1 MSRSQGSTH
10 GVLVAVAVALGAAV
24 PSLAWAQTGPPA
36 PGAAGGAG
44 AGTVTVQ
51 PQAPQAASPYAPP
64 PPGATY
70 GPPPAANGTIGGGN
84 ATESSAHPI
93 TGDQEDSFDLSG
105 AGRGGGVARG
115 DERGPVF
122 IGSPT
127 YPVGETPASHVVRRG
142 DTLWSLC
149 DRYFQNPYQWPR
161 VWSYNP
167 QIKNPHWIYP
177 GDEVR
182 LKEGTGGGGE
192 GNTARTGG
200 GAGSQPQDKMS
211 LVDRRRQ
218 VPNGTVFLRDQGW
231 LGDESDELW
240 GDITGSA
247 EDKMFLTDLDEVYLG
262 VRPGHDVKI
271 GQELT
276 IFRPRQT
283 AAAGTIVQIL
293 GTARVDQWNSHDRIA
308 RAQIVETLDVI
319 ERGASIGPIAR
330 RFEIVAPKRND
341 AEVRAR
347 VLASLHPNILFGQNQ
362 VVFIDKGEAAGLKPG
377 NRLFVMRR
385 GDAWRTSLVTPGA
398 GYRVSPDDERPLP
411 PMEKTPGASRAADK
425 YPDEVVA
432 ELRVVSVKKE
442 SAACLVTQSSHEI
455 EMDDV
460 AVARRGY

>member
-1 MSRSQGSTH
+1 MRSRRGGSAYR
-10 GVLVAVAVALGAAV
+10 VLTAIATALGAAV
-24 PSLAWAQTGPPA
+24 PGLAWAQAGPPA
-36 PGAAGGAG
+36 PAAGG
-44 AGTVTVQ
+44 GTVTVP
-51 PQAPQAASPYAPP
+51 PQAPQAPSPYALPP
-64 PPGATY
+64 ATSY

-84 ATESSAHPI
+84 ATESSAHPV

-115 DERGPVF
+115 DDRGPIF

-127 YPVGETPASHVVRRG
+127 YPVGEAPASHVVRRG
-142 DTLWSLC
+142 DTLWGLC

-167 QIKNPHWIYP
+167 QIKNPNWIYP

-182 LKEGTGGGGE
+182 LKEGTGGGGGE
-192 GNTARTGG
+192 GSAARTGG
-200 GAGSQPQDKMS
+200 GAGPQADRMS
-211 LVDRRRQ
+211 LIDRRRQ

-231 LGDESDELW
+231 LSDESDELW

-262 VRPGHDVKI
+262 VRSGHDVKI

-283 AAAGTIVQIL
+283 AAAGAMVQIL
-293 GTARVDQWNSHDRIA
+293 GTARVDQWNPHDRIA

-330 RFEIVAPKRND
+330 RFDIVAPKRND

-362 VVFIDKGEAAGLKPG
+362 VVFIDKGDAAGLKPG

-411 PMEKTPGASRAADK
+411 PMEKTPGASRTEDK

-442 SAACLVTQSSHEI
+442 SAACLVTQSVHEI
-455 EMDDV
+455 ETNDV